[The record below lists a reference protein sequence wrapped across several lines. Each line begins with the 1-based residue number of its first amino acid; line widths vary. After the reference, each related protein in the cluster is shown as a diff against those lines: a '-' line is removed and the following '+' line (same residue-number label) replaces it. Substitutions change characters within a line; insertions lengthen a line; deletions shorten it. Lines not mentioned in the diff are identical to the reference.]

1 MSNTVTVEESLKID
15 FEIEISACSIQT
27 FDSVLAVCVSRGLA
41 IVEGDL
47 LPSLDLPL
55 GEQAKAGHVGI
66 QAVHI
71 HVEDVQVGVAA
82 GRFTILSEKKLWND
96 LCPIPVV
103 DEAADVA
110 IEGSITCVRVLILT
124 VEVEVEEIGSEN
136 KEYSDPYVRTLPNT
150 KQVKSYKAQG
160 GLTFPRRRTSS
171 LFLPPPRW

>member
-1 MSNTVTVEESLKID
+1 MFVVG
-15 FEIEISACSIQT
+15 IEISACSIQT

-55 GEQAKAGHVGI
+55 SEQAQARHVGV

-71 HVEDVQVGVAA
+71 HVEDVKVGVAA
-82 GRFTILSEKKLWND
+82 GRFTMLREKIVLKRLG
-96 LCPIPVV
+96 PIPVV

-136 KEYSDPYVRTLPNT
+136 KEYSDPYVRTSPNT
-150 KQVKSYKAQG
+150 KQVKSYKAQTH
-160 GLTFPRRRTSS
+160 LPSASYFFPLSSASS
-171 LFLPPPRW
+171 LVIISPTYLGKTN

>member
-41 IVEGDL
+41 IVEGNL
-47 LPSLDLPL
+47 LASLDLPL
-55 GEQAKAGHVGI
+55 GEQAQAGHVGV

-71 HVEDVQVGVAA
+71 HVEDVKVGVAA
-82 GRFTILSEKKLWND
+82 GRFTMLKKIVLKR
-96 LCPIPVV
+96 LGPIPVV

-171 LFLPPPRW
+171 LSPPPPRW

>member
-1 MSNTVTVEESLKID
+1 MFVIG
-15 FEIEISACSIQT
+15 IEISACSIQT

-47 LPSLDLPL
+47 LPSLDLSL
-55 GEQAKAGHVGI
+55 GEQAQAGHVGV

-71 HVEDVQVGVAA
+71 HVEDVKVGVAA
-82 GRFTILSEKKLWND
+82 GRFTMLREKIVLKRLG
-96 LCPIPVV
+96 PIPVV

-124 VEVEVEEIGSEN
+124 VEVKVEKIGSEN
-136 KEYSDPYVRTLPNT
+136 KEYSDPYVRTSPNT
-150 KQVKSYKAQG
+150 KQDKSYKAQG

-171 LFLPPPRW
+171 LSPPPPRW

>member
-1 MSNTVTVEESLKID
+1 MFVVG
-15 FEIEISACSIQT
+15 IEISACSIQT

-124 VEVEVEEIGSEN
+124 VEVKVEEIGSEN
-136 KEYSDPYVRTLPNT
+136 KEYSDPYVRTSPNT
-150 KQVKSYKAQG
+150 KQVKSYKAQTH
-160 GLTFPRRRTSS
+160 LPSASYFFPLSSASS
-171 LFLPPPRW
+171 LVIISPTYLGKTN